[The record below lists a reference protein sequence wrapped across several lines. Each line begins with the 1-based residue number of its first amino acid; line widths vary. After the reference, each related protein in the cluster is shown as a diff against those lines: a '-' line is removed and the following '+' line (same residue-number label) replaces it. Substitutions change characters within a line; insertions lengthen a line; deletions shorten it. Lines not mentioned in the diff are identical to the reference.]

1 MNTENRR
8 TPFSEAFPSK
18 EGHISAR
25 LHGISALAGLLFATA
40 LAALI
45 GFAQT
50 TPEDVPVAEAHWV
63 WGSDSETALT
73 DAGGGGHDAHIL
85 SPDHVSVIQDPV
97 SGLSTV
103 VFDGI
108 VDPDDD
114 APHGQVVSDTMP
126 ASETGFSASALIF
139 SSGGQVAYAP
149 ILSRLSD
156 PAAWNDGFAIYIGP
170 EGTVC
175 AYVGDF
181 SAAGSRLDSG
191 VAPKSGAWNHVALS
205 YDGTEA
211 VLYVDGVETA
221 SASIPAATQIEG
233 PVALGSLVASGVTRP
248 WNGAIADVRLRLEP
262 LEESAF
268 ATMASDAL
276 TAYTTSP
283 AELDTA
289 AEPSSSE
296 PAQLAIEQLPDSDGD
311 GVPDEEEIRL
321 GRDPFSPGAV
331 VPQVRILEVHTP
343 ME

>member
-1 MNTENRR
+1 MNPKEHKAQNNRETTSR
-8 TPFSEAFPSK
+8 EGFFSAK
-18 EGHISAR
+18 
-25 LHGISALAGLLFATA
+25 LYGIPALAMFLIAGTV
-40 LAALI
+40 AALI

-50 TPEDVPVAEAHWV
+50 APEAAPVAEAHWV

-73 DAGGGGHDAHIL
+73 DAGGGGYDAHIL
-85 SPDHVSVIQDPV
+85 SPGHASIVIDPV
-97 SGLSTV
+97 SGLSTI

-108 VDPDDD
+108 VDSAD
-114 APHGQVVSDTMP
+114 AALHGQVVSDMMP

-139 SSGGQVAYAP
+139 SAGEQVAYAP
-149 ILSRLSD
+149 LLSRLSD

-191 VAPKSGAWNHVALS
+191 VAHKPDEWTHVALS
-205 YDGTEA
+205 YDGEDA
-211 VLYVDGVETA
+211 VLFVDGAET
-221 SASIPAATQIEG
+221 SRASIPAATQVEG
-233 PVALGSLVASGVTRP
+233 PVVLGSLVASGVTRP

-262 LEESAF
+262 LVESTF

-276 TAYTTSP
+276 TAYTTP
-283 AELDTA
+283 AELGTA
-289 AEPSSSE
+289 AEPASSE
-296 PAQLAIEQLPDSDGD
+296 AAQPAIEQLPDSDGD

-321 GRDPFSPGAV
+321 GRDPYSPGAV
-331 VPQVRILEVHTP
+331 ASQIRILEVHTP